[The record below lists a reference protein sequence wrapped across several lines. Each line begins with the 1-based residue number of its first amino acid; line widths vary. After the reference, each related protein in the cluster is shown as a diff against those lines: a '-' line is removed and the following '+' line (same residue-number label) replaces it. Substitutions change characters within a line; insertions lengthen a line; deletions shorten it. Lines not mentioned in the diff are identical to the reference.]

1 VNLICRSLFA
11 ALIALGCVA
20 PAAAHV
26 TVTPAS
32 AAAGRIATLT
42 FHCPSELPATTTT
55 QLIVQLPANEPFAQV
70 DVLPIAGWHSTI
82 TRRKLAQPLAGAV
95 TSAVDTI
102 AWSGSIRA
110 GAEENF
116 TIRAGPLPRATG
128 ELAFKA
134 LQRYSNGTVVRWIEL
149 RNPGEAEPAY
159 PAPVVR
165 VR

>member
-55 QLIVQLPANEPFAQV
+55 QL

-82 TRRKLAQPLAGAV
+82 TRRKLAQPLAGPHGAV